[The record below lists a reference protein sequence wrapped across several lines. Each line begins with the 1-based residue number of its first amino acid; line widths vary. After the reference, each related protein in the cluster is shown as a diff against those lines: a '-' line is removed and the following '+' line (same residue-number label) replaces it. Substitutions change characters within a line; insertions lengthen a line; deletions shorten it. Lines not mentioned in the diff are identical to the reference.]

1 MSKPLSLPHLV
12 WLPISNIYEERA
24 LGRGETGR
32 SERGAGARKGY
43 SVMPALKNGQTRGV
57 AGPAVYMSNLHF
69 QYFLLGRKHQLSSLP
84 ASQPLSMLGVEWH
97 CQASRPRTKVAPALY
112 NSQSSLGEPPLLF
125 LETWQVLPSLSSF
138 AMHNRPR
145 PCWIYFRK
153 SFLPCEREPPPP
165 PPPPLPPGH
174 STLENEEQLENAG
187 KERER

>member
-1 MSKPLSLPHLV
+1 MKADF
-12 WLPISNIYEERA
+12 WDY
-24 LGRGETGR
+24 G
-32 SERGAGARKGY
+32 
-43 SVMPALKNGQTRGV
+43 MPALLKMLTDTTFKGDWRVGKV
-57 AGPAVYMSNLHF
+57 CAKM
-69 QYFLLGRKHQLSSLP
+69 LP
-84 ASQPLSMLGVEWH
+84 SGYSEWH

-165 PPPPLPPGH
+165 PLPPGH